1 MLLSIIIVNYNVTL
15 ELDNCINSIL
25 QYLKGTEFEILIIDN
40 NSPDRSVESL
50 EIKYPQVRFFF
61 LNENLGFSKANNF
74 IVDKSES
81 DYILILNPDTEFVED
96 FVTPI
101 INYISGHQ
109 HTGICAPTLVYKDLS
124 YQNSAGSKMGLF
136 YETAEALLYINLYRR
151 FKKNNKLW
159 RYKANKPFKI
169 GWASG
174 ACFLLKRSIYN
185 EVKGFNT
192 EYFLNYEDL
201 DFCNKVIKKGYNNY
215 YFPFLKCIHL
225 DQTSQKRNYEAFVYS
240 RYKSRLIYAKYNYN
254 LAQRLLVRLI
264 HIIGLLLR
272 LIFVNMLYSDT
283 EKISRQR
290 GYRKSLSL
298 YLRKTIND

>member
-1 MLLSIIIVNYNVTL
+1 M
-15 ELDNCINSIL
+15 
-25 QYLKGTEFEILIIDN
+25 
-40 NSPDRSVESL
+40 
-50 EIKYPQVRFFF
+50 
-61 LNENLGFSKANNF
+61 GFSKANNF
-74 IVDKSES
+74 IVDKSQS

-136 YETAEALLYINLYRR
+136 YETAEALFYINLYRR
-151 FKKNNKLW
+151 FKKIINFW

-215 YFPFLKCIHL
+215 YFPVLKCIHL

-283 EKISRQR
+283 EKSCYKGDIENH
-290 GYRKSLSL
+290 YP
-298 YLRKTIND
+298 YT